1 MKYFRESIIVTI
13 IALIIAVV
21 YGGVD
26 ALILATILGIME
38 VSLSFDNA
46 IVNARILERM
56 SHRWRN
62 IFLTVGMLIAV
73 LGMRFIFPLA
83 VVSVS
88 AQMSPMKALHLAMEK
103 GNPETV
109 GTYGYILQHA
119 HPVIAAFGGAF
130 LLMLALNF
138 FFDENDYHWFVLP
151 EKLLFK
157 IGKFPMATPMIVL
170 VVMMVI
176 SKWVSGQSYL
186 VFFSGAAGMV
196 LYMAVEGLGNLMEH
210 HGTLAEVAE
219 EIENDEPLIAQS
231 ILATGKQA
239 FVLFL
244 YLEMIDASFSFDG
257 AIGAFAI
264 TSDPIVIMLG
274 LGLIGAMFVRSL
286 TVYLVEKGTLN
297 DFVYLDHGA
306 HWAIL
311 TLSILLLVSINIEIP
326 EIVTGLI
333 GAILIG
339 ASFLSSIFYN
349 RKQRESAN

>member
-130 LLMLALNF
+130 LLMASTMQAIPQNTLRFIIMPTPSLHRAICTTT
-138 FFDENDYHWFVLP
+138 
-151 EKLLFK
+151 EK
-157 IGKFPMATPMIVL
+157 
-170 VVMMVI
+170 
-176 SKWVSGQSYL
+176 
-186 VFFSGAAGMV
+186 AA
-196 LYMAVEGLGNLMEH
+196 
-210 HGTLAEVAE
+210 
-219 EIENDEPLIAQS
+219 
-231 ILATGKQA
+231 
-239 FVLFL
+239 
-244 YLEMIDASFSFDG
+244 
-257 AIGAFAI
+257 
-264 TSDPIVIMLG
+264 
-274 LGLIGAMFVRSL
+274 
-286 TVYLVEKGTLN
+286 
-297 DFVYLDHGA
+297 
-306 HWAIL
+306 
-311 TLSILLLVSINIEIP
+311 
-326 EIVTGLI
+326 
-333 GAILIG
+333 
-339 ASFLSSIFYN
+339 
-349 RKQRESAN
+349 

>member
-26 ALILATILGIME
+26 ALVLATILGIME

-83 VVSVS
+83 VVSIS
-88 AQMSPMKALHLAMEK
+88 AQLSPLEALHLAMEK
-103 GNPETV
+103 GDPETI

-119 HPVIAAFGGAF
+119 HPMIAAFGGAF

-138 FFDENDYHWFVLP
+138 FFDENDYHWIVIP
-151 EKLLFK
+151 EKLLFR

-170 VVMMVI
+170 IVMMGI
-176 SKWVSGQSYL
+176 SKWVSSQSYL
-186 VFFSGAAGMV
+186 IFFAGAAGMV
-196 LYMAVEGLGNLMEH
+196 LYMAVEGLGSLMEH

-219 EIENDEPLIAQS
+219 EIENDEPLIAQTV
-231 ILATGKQA
+231 LATGKQA

-311 TLSILLLVSINIEIP
+311 VLSVLLLISINVEIP
-326 EIVTGLI
+326 EIITGLI

-339 ASFLSSIFYN
+339 ASFLSSVLYN
-349 RKQRESAN
+349 RKHKELN